1 MNEILL
7 LKRRIHDLVL
17 LVTQCSSCC
26 YSLAVP
32 RLLQVCV
39 DPGNFKL
46 KMLFHLLGWIL
57 FIPLSMSNKIP
68 SWIHPGSCRIH
79 WLHLCGRVRQHLPI
93 QLAHDAWGQ
102 DPGNLGLQESGRI
115 ILNSNTLLW
124 LLLQL
129 EGSINWLVMSNPKLD
144 QQNKKKQIPT
154 HHT

>member
-1 MNEILL
+1 MLNNINFFNEKLL
-7 LKRRIHDLVL
+7 LKSQINDLVFVVSNTTFQL
-17 LVTQCSSCC
+17 L

-57 FIPLSMSNKIP
+57 FIPLSMSSEIP
-68 SWIHPGSCRIH
+68 SWFHPGGYRIH
-79 WLHLCGRVRQHLPI
+79 WLHLCGTVRQRLPI
-93 QLAHDAWGQ
+93 RLGHDVWGQ
-102 DPGNLGLQESGRI
+102 DPGNLGPQELGRI

-129 EGSINWLVMSNPKLD
+129 EGS
-144 QQNKKKQIPT
+144 T
-154 HHT
+154 G